1 MLPNFTTLLDYEICM
16 HLEESDCIFRNGPSW
31 CKIRKNFQ
39 KGLSGPLSVKK
50 FLPGSE
56 EIVAEW
62 LERIN
67 NISTSPNS
75 SINCLPELSRLFLE
89 CIVE

>member
-1 MLPNFTTLLDYEICM
+1 MQ
-16 HLEESDCIFRNGPSW
+16 ESNCIFRNGPSW
-31 CKIRKNFQ
+31 YKIRKNFQ

-56 EIVAEW
+56 EIIAEW

-67 NISTSPNS
+67 KKSSSNS

-89 CIVE
+89 CTVE